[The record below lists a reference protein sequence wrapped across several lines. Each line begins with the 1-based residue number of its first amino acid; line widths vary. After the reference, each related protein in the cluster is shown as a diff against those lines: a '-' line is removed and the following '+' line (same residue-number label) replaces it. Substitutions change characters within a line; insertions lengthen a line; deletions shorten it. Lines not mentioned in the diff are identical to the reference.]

1 MVNAARYICQR
12 STLRFATLRGL
23 FLNKAYKNVIF
34 FATKDFFQYFCNIN
48 AIISFM
54 KKILLFL
61 VTLVVCLNAN
71 SQVTDYQNWMSQLDD
86 NAFVC
91 QLSIPGA
98 HDACSSSFSSAS
110 ALAALVSGKDQT
122 KSVQQMLPLGARLF
136 DLRPAVKN
144 NKLTI
149 CHGILVTSFDFNTV
163 MGQLR
168 DYVTA
173 HPTEFCVVV
182 IRHEVEA
189 DDNNSSF
196 GSMLQTSLASFKD
209 YLVNFR
215 PNLTVGEARGKILF
229 ISRDAYN
236 EPIYGGRTVDLSDNR
251 SNINDML
258 GGHCFG
264 PGTHKCSWWLQDHY
278 EYSDVNT
285 KKQAILDMLTRSY
298 QLAGKY
304 DYTWVV
310 NETSGYKGTGTN
322 SACQTNA
329 KATNPYLQQLLASG
343 NYNGPAGLVFMD
355 YCCDGDGSGYYG
367 LSLTKELINHNFRY
381 TMSKQGDPIYD
392 GSGNLYVAPRG
403 REMMWEAKFLRK
415 EGPSQPSGENSSAS
429 SQLDGVSGPSGWYS
443 MNFNDSS
450 WETKRFP
457 TASAGTGAPYYSQWN
472 GTYNVLFIR
481 REFYVDHD
489 PTIDTYKFYTY
500 HDDDY
505 KVYLN
510 GTLLDSQDGWST
522 DFNSYRTVNI
532 ASSRLN
538 VGRNVLAIQIQQNWG
553 GAYFDCGVLRIEGTQ
568 APCKLTSDKW
578 HTFVAP
584 GHNVDFSSTNV
595 KAYKIVEILEG
606 NSSFARAEQV
616 SVVPANQAVIVRSDN
631 GAGTYQIPVTQSTA
645 TLDGNLLQATIEPLT
660 VTEAYSIYCIA
671 FKNNVSGFFPVTV
684 NTTIAKGKGYL
695 DLSGSNIKP
704 ASILLDDNDDPTG
717 IENVNLNVNLN
728 EKIYNLA
735 GQCINNSQLKRGIY
749 IVNGKKIVMK

>member
-1 MVNAARYICQR
+1 M
-12 STLRFATLRGL
+12 F
-23 FLNKAYKNVIF
+23 
-34 FATKDFFQYFCNIN
+34 
-48 AIISFM
+48 IISFM
-54 KKILLFL
+54 NKVFLLLSAL
-61 VTLVVCLNAN
+61 VMSLTIKA
-71 SQVTDYQNWMSQLDD
+71 QVSDYQNWMSQLDD
-86 NAFVC
+86 DAFIC

-110 ALAALVSGKDQT
+110 AFAALVSGKDQT

-168 DYVTA
+168 DYVIA

-189 DDNNSSF
+189 DDSNSSF
-196 GSMLQTSLASFKD
+196 GSLLQTSLASFKD

-251 SNINDML
+251 SNINEML

-304 DYTWVV
+304 NYTWVV

-381 TMSKQGDPIYD
+381 TMSKQGDPIYLN
-392 GSGNLYVAPRG
+392 GNLYVAPRG
-403 REMMWEAKFLRK
+403 REMMWNAKFLRL
-415 EGPSQPSGENSSAS
+415 EGPYKPGDYEDASAV
-429 SQLDGVSGPSGWYS
+429 SQLDGVTGPTNWYKED
-443 MNFNDSS
+443 FDDSA
-450 WETKRFP
+450 WETKHFP
-457 TASAGTGAPYYSQWN
+457 TASANTGAPYYSQWD
-472 GTYNVLFIR
+472 GIYNVLFIR
-481 REFYVDHD
+481 REFNVDHD
-489 PTIDTYKFYTY
+489 PTIDTYKLYYY
-500 HDDDY
+500 HDDDF

-510 GTLLDSQDGWST
+510 GTLLTSANGWNS
-522 DFNSYRTVNI
+522 DFNNYSTTNI
-532 ASSRLN
+532 ASSKLK
-538 VGRNVLAIQIQQNWG
+538 VGRNVLAVMIQQNWG
-553 GAYFDCGVLRIEGTQ
+553 GAYFDCGILRTEGT
-568 APCKLTSDKW
+568 KHTVSLTDDW
-578 HTFVAP
+578 QTYVAP
-584 GHNVDFSSTNV
+584 GHDFDFSSVEV
-595 KAYKIVEILEG
+595 KAYKIV
-606 NSSFARAEQV
+606 QV
-616 SVVPANQAVIVRSDN
+616 SGTSARLEEVTSVPADEAVVLRPDN
-631 GAGTYQIPVTQSTA
+631 GASSYSIPVMQNA
-645 TLDGNLLQATIEPLT
+645 PAMEDNLLKAATSPFT
-660 VTEAYSIYCIA
+660 VTEENAIFCIA
-671 FKNNVSGFFPVTV
+671 NINGRTGFFPVDVGVTV
-684 NTTIAKGKGYL
+684 PKGKGYL
-695 DLSGSNIKP
+695 DFSGSNVKP
-704 ASILLDDNDDPTG
+704 ASVFLDDEDDPTG
-717 IENVNLNVNLN
+717 INDLNDSNGL
-728 EKIYNLA
+728 KDLKDPKDLIFNLA
-735 GQCINNSQLKRGIY
+735 GQRLQKMQRGLNIVGKTKVLK
-749 IVNGKKIVMK
+749 

>member
-1 MVNAARYICQR
+1 M
-12 STLRFATLRGL
+12 F
-23 FLNKAYKNVIF
+23 
-34 FATKDFFQYFCNIN
+34 
-48 AIISFM
+48 IISFM
-54 KKILLFL
+54 NKVLILLSAL
-61 VTLVVCLNAN
+61 VMSLTIKA
-71 SQVTDYQNWMSQLDD
+71 QVSDYQNWMSGLDD
-86 NAFVC
+86 DAFIC

-98 HDACSSSFSSAS
+98 HDACSSSFSGLSAIG
-110 ALAALVSGKDQT
+110 AATSGKDQT

-144 NKLTI
+144 SKLTI

-168 DYVTA
+168 DYVIA

-189 DDNNSSF
+189 DDSNSSF
-196 GSMLQTSLASFKD
+196 GSLLQTSLASFKD

-264 PGTHKCSWWLQDHY
+264 PGTYKCSWWLQDHY

-304 DYTWVV
+304 NYTWVV

-329 KATNPYLQQLLASG
+329 KTTNPYLQQLLASG

-381 TMSKQGDPIYD
+381 TMSKQGDPIYLN
-392 GSGNLYVAPRG
+392 GNLYVAPRG
-403 REMMWEAKFLRK
+403 REMMWDAKFLRL
-415 EGPSQPSGENSSAS
+415 EGPYKPGDYEDASAV
-429 SQLDGVSGPSGWYS
+429 SQLDGVTGPTNWYKED
-443 MNFNDSS
+443 FDDSA
-450 WETKRFP
+450 WETKHFP
-457 TASAGTGAPYYSQWN
+457 TASANTGAPYYSQWD
-472 GTYNVLFIR
+472 GIYNVLFIR

-489 PTIDTYKFYTY
+489 PTIDTYKLYYY
-500 HDDDY
+500 HDDDF

-510 GTLLDSQDGWST
+510 GTVLTSANGWNS
-522 DFNSYRTVNI
+522 DFNNYSTYNI
-532 ASSRLN
+532 PSNRLK
-538 VGRNVLAIQIQQNWG
+538 VGRNVLAVMIQQNWG
-553 GAYFDCGVLRIEGTQ
+553 GAYFDCGILRTEGTR
-568 APCKLTSDKW
+568 APLTLTNDKW

-595 KAYKIVEILEG
+595 KAFKIVEIMEG
-606 NSSFARAEQV
+606 TKSYAHAEEV
-616 SVVPANQAVIVRSDN
+616 TVVPADQAVVVRSAS
-631 GAGTYQIPVTQSTA
+631 GAGTYQIPVTQATADFDDNLLRA
-645 TLDGNLLQATIEPLT
+645 TLSPFT
-660 VTEAYSIYCIA
+660 VTVPSTIYCVA
-671 FKNNVSGFFPVTV
+671 YKNGVSGFFPVAV
-684 NTTIAKGKGYL
+684 NTTVPKGKGYL
-695 DLSGSNIKP
+695 DFSGSSVKP
-704 ASILLDDNDDPTG
+704 ASVFLDDEDDPTA
-717 IENVNLNVNLN
+717 IEMVNGQSSMVNGP
-728 EKIYNLA
+728 IFNLA
-735 GQCINNSQLKRGIY
+735 GQRLQKMQRGLNIVGKTKVLK
-749 IVNGKKIVMK
+749 

>member
-1 MVNAARYICQR
+1 MNKV
-12 STLRFATLRGL
+12 
-23 FLNKAYKNVIF
+23 FLLLSALVMSLTIKA
-34 FATKDFFQYFCNIN
+34 
-48 AIISFM
+48 
-54 KKILLFL
+54 
-61 VTLVVCLNAN
+61 
-71 SQVTDYQNWMSQLDD
+71 QVSDYQNWMSQLDD
-86 NAFVC
+86 DAFIC

-98 HDACSSSFSSAS
+98 HDACSSSFSGLSAIG
-110 ALAALVSGKDQT
+110 AATSGKDQT

-168 DYVTA
+168 DYVIA

-189 DDNNSSF
+189 DDSNSSF
-196 GSMLQTSLASFKD
+196 GSLLQTSLASFKD

-264 PGTHKCSWWLQDHY
+264 PGTYKCSWWLQDHY
-278 EYSDVNT
+278 EYSNVNT

-310 NETSGYKGTGTN
+310 NETSGYKDTGTN

-381 TMSKQGDPIYD
+381 TMSKQGDPIYLN
-392 GSGNLYVAPRG
+392 GNLYVAPRG
-403 REMMWEAKFLRK
+403 REMMWDAKFLRL
-415 EGPSQPSGENSSAS
+415 EGPYKPGDYEDASAV
-429 SQLDGVSGPSGWYS
+429 SQLDGVTGPANWYKED
-443 MNFNDSS
+443 FDDSS
-450 WETKRFP
+450 WETKYFP
-457 TASAGTGAPYYSQWN
+457 TASANTGAPYYSQWD
-472 GTYNVLFIR
+472 GIYNVLFIR

-489 PTIDTYKFYTY
+489 PTIDTYKLYYY
-500 HDDDY
+500 HDDDF

-510 GTLLDSQDGWST
+510 GTLLTSANGWNS
-522 DFNSYRTVNI
+522 DFNNYSTYNI
-532 ASSRLN
+532 ASSRLK
-538 VGRNVLAIQIQQNWG
+538 VGRNVLAVMIQQNWG
-553 GAYFDCGVLRIEGTQ
+553 GAYFDCGILRTEGTR
-568 APCKLTSDKW
+568 APLTLTNDKW

-595 KAYKIVEILEG
+595 KAFKIVEIMEG
-606 NSSFARAEQV
+606 TKSYAHAEEV
-616 SVVPANQAVIVRSDN
+616 TVVPADQAVVVRSAS
-631 GAGTYQIPVTQSTA
+631 GAGTYQIPVTQATADFDDNLLKA
-645 TLDGNLLQATIEPLT
+645 TLSPLT
-660 VTEAYSIYCIA
+660 VTVPSSIYCVA
-671 FKNNVSGFFPVTV
+671 YKNGVSGFFPVAI
-684 NTTIAKGKGYL
+684 NTTVPKGKGYL
-695 DLSGSNIKP
+695 DFSSSGVKP
-704 ASILLDDNDDPTG
+704 ASIFLDDEDDPTA
-717 IENVNLNVNLN
+717 IEMVNGQSSMVNGP
-728 EKIYNLA
+728 IFNLA
-735 GQCINNSQLKRGIY
+735 GQRLQKMQRGLNIVGGKMILK
-749 IVNGKKIVMK
+749 K

>member
-1 MVNAARYICQR
+1 
-12 STLRFATLRGL
+12 
-23 FLNKAYKNVIF
+23 
-34 FATKDFFQYFCNIN
+34 
-48 AIISFM
+48 M
-54 KKILLFL
+54 KKVIVLF
-61 VTLVVCLNAN
+61 VTVAMCLAGKA
-71 SQVTDYQNWMSQLDD
+71 QVSDYQNWMANLDD
-86 NAFVC
+86 DAFVC

-98 HDACSSSFSSAS
+98 HDACASSFSGTSAI
-110 ALAALVSGKDQT
+110 AALVSGKDQT

-144 NKLTI
+144 SKLTI
-149 CHGILVTSFDFNTV
+149 CHGVLVTSFDFNTV

-168 DYVTA
+168 DYVVA
-173 HPTEFCVVV
+173 HPSEFCVVL

-189 DDNNSSF
+189 DDGNSSF

-229 ISRDAYN
+229 ISRDDYGT
-236 EPIYGGRTVDLSDNR
+236 PIYGGRTVDLRDNQ

-264 PGTHKCSWWLQDHY
+264 PETYRCPWWVQDHY

-285 KKQAILDMLTRSY
+285 KKQAILDMLTRSAA
-298 QLAGKY
+298 LAGGY
-304 DYTWVV
+304 TYTWVV

-367 LSLTKELINHNFRY
+367 LSLTKEIINHNFRY

-415 EGPSQPSGENSSAS
+415 EGPSQPGGEDSSAS
-429 SQLDGVSGPSGWYS
+429 SQLDGVTAPSGWYS
-443 MNFNDSS
+443 MNFNDSG

-457 TASAGTGAPYYSQWN
+457 TASAGTGAPYYSQWD

-489 PTIDTYKFYTY
+489 PSIDSWKFYTY

-510 GTLLDSQDGWST
+510 GSVLDTQDGWST
-522 DFNSYRTVNI
+522 DFNNYHTVTI
-532 ASSRLN
+532 SSSR
-538 VGRNVLAIQIQQNWG
+538 VKEGRNVLAIMVQQNWG
-553 GAYFDCGVLRIEGTQ
+553 GAYFDCGVLRTEGTS
-568 APCKLTSDKW
+568 APCKLTSNKW

-584 GHNVDFSSTNV
+584 GHNVDFSTTNV
-595 KAYKIVEILEG
+595 KAYKIVEIVDG
-606 NSSFARAEQV
+606 GTSYAKAEQV
-616 SVVPANQAVIVRSDN
+616 TAVPANEAVVVRSDN
-631 GAGTYQIPVTQSTA
+631 GAGTYQIPVTKNA
-645 TLDGNLLQATIEPLT
+645 VTLEGNLLKAATAAVS
-660 VTEAYSIYCIA
+660 VTAEKTIYCIA
-671 FKNNVSGFFPVTV
+671 EQNGLSGFYPVAVGTSV
-684 NTTIAKGKGYL
+684 TKGKGYL
-695 DLSGSNIKP
+695 DQSGSNVKP
-704 ASILLDDNDDPTG
+704 VSILLDGDDDATS
-717 IENVNLNVNLN
+717 IN
-728 EKIYNLA
+728 EVLRMKNEEFNEDAIYNFA
-735 GQCINNSQLKRGIY
+735 GQRLSKPQKGLNII
-749 IVNGKKIVMK
+749 NGKKLLK